1 MSDFFIDKIKQIRT
15 VNEAVTILKYQIEL
29 NERIKKAIDFAIK
42 AHEGQF
48 RKSGEPYVTHPILVA
63 AITAAITGDEDMTI
77 AALLH
82 DVVED
87 TPVTLQEIQEAF
99 GERVAL
105 LVEGLT
111 KIDEL
116 RTDELPASSSDEKL
130 IKSALTFRKML
141 LISIKDLSVLVIKLC
156 DRVHNMMTLDAL
168 PPNKQRR
175 IAEETLV
182 VYAPIAHRLGI
193 SKIKN
198 LLEDLSFKYI
208 YPDEYKFI
216 DEYIKTHKQGLN
228 LRLNNAIDKAKKL
241 LLQNGFHRD
250 DIKIVGRV
258 KHYYS
263 IYLKMQRKG
272 VSIEEVLDLIAVR
285 VLVKEPLDCYK
296 ALGILHLNF
305 NPIISRFKDY
315 IALPKDNGYQTIHT
329 TLFLDEDI
337 VEAQIRTIDMH
348 KVAEYGV
355 AAHWKYKN
363 ETTNINLDWI
373 SNLPFQ
379 NSESIE
385 SFYEDAKADLF
396 SEDIVVYS
404 PKGDHYTLPKGSV
417 ALDYAYA
424 VHSDIGNHATA
435 AIVNKEKT
443 SLLKILKNGDIVNII
458 TQEKPRLHCSW
469 LDSVKTSKAKVAI
482 KTICKQRLKE
492 INERVALNILATIFN
507 ATPSEIENITKKLN
521 FFDTLYKVVTN
532 LDSLKEAVNKIA
544 QYKYNKEQRFWKILK
559 RRFKKPYSIDLDF
572 FTFYTN
578 KTINSVE
585 FDYCCNP
592 KFGDEIVAF
601 LENNNAVIH
610 HKLCTKAEELINQDK
625 KMIFVKW
632 KGTKSVRYRMIVS
645 LPNKKGTLLE
655 LLELFNKLSLNVT
668 SIEFG
673 IKNSQEAE
681 FCKIEVETSSDNRN
695 KIKDIISK
703 KFKLIDFISLKD
715 AYKS

>member
-15 VNEAVTILKYQIEL
+15 VDEAVTILKYQIEL

-99 GERVAL
+99 GKRVAP

-263 IYLKMQRKG
+263 IYLKM
-272 VSIEEVLDLIAVR
+272 
-285 VLVKEPLDCYK
+285 
-296 ALGILHLNF
+296 
-305 NPIISRFKDY
+305 
-315 IALPKDNGYQTIHT
+315 
-329 TLFLDEDI
+329 
-337 VEAQIRTIDMH
+337 
-348 KVAEYGV
+348 
-355 AAHWKYKN
+355 
-363 ETTNINLDWI
+363 
-373 SNLPFQ
+373 
-379 NSESIE
+379 
-385 SFYEDAKADLF
+385 
-396 SEDIVVYS
+396 
-404 PKGDHYTLPKGSV
+404 
-417 ALDYAYA
+417 
-424 VHSDIGNHATA
+424 
-435 AIVNKEKT
+435 
-443 SLLKILKNGDIVNII
+443 
-458 TQEKPRLHCSW
+458 
-469 LDSVKTSKAKVAI
+469 
-482 KTICKQRLKE
+482 
-492 INERVALNILATIFN
+492 
-507 ATPSEIENITKKLN
+507 
-521 FFDTLYKVVTN
+521 
-532 LDSLKEAVNKIA
+532 
-544 QYKYNKEQRFWKILK
+544 
-559 RRFKKPYSIDLDF
+559 
-572 FTFYTN
+572 
-578 KTINSVE
+578 
-585 FDYCCNP
+585 
-592 KFGDEIVAF
+592 
-601 LENNNAVIH
+601 
-610 HKLCTKAEELINQDK
+610 
-625 KMIFVKW
+625 
-632 KGTKSVRYRMIVS
+632 
-645 LPNKKGTLLE
+645 
-655 LLELFNKLSLNVT
+655 
-668 SIEFG
+668 
-673 IKNSQEAE
+673 
-681 FCKIEVETSSDNRN
+681 
-695 KIKDIISK
+695 
-703 KFKLIDFISLKD
+703 
-715 AYKS
+715 

>member
-1 MSDFFIDKIKQIRT
+1 MSEFIDKIKQIKT
-15 VNEAVTILKYQIEL
+15 IDEAIKVLEYQIEI
-29 NERIKKAIDFAIK
+29 NERIQNTIEFVIK
-42 AHEGQF
+42 AHHNQF

-63 AITAAITGDEDMTI
+63 AITAAITEDEDMTI

-87 TPVTLQEIQEAF
+87 TNYKLEDIQKNF
-99 GERVAL
+99 GDRVAL

-116 RTDELPASSSDEKL
+116 REDELPSSKSDEKL
-130 IKSALTFRKML
+130 IKAALTFRKML

-168 PPNKQRR
+168 APNKQKR
-175 IAEETLV
+175 ISEETLV

-193 SKIKN
+193 AKIKN
-198 LLEDLSFKYI
+198 LLEDLSFKYL
-208 YPDEYKFI
+208 YPNEYNFI
-216 DEYIKTHKQGLN
+216 DNYIKSHKQSLN
-228 LRLNNAIDKAKKL
+228 LRLNTAIDKTKKL
-241 LLQNGFHRD
+241 LNKNGFSRD
-250 DIKIVGRV
+250 EISIEGRV

-272 VSIEEVLDLIAVR
+272 ISIEEVLDLIAMR
-285 VLVKEPLDCYK
+285 IITKEPLLCYK
-296 ALGILHLNF
+296 ALGVLHLNF

-329 TLFLDEDI
+329 TLFLEEDI
-337 VEAQIRTIDMH
+337 VEAQIRTYDMH

-373 SNLPFQ
+373 NNLPFQ
-379 NSESIE
+379 SESIE

-396 SEDIVVYS
+396 SEDIVVFS
-404 PKGDHYTLPKGSV
+404 PQGDHYTLPKGSV
-417 ALDYAYA
+417 VLDFAYA
-424 VHSDIGNHATA
+424 IHSDIGNHATSA
-435 AIVNKEKT
+435 LVNKEKT
-443 SLLKILKNGDIVNII
+443 SLLKILKNGDIVKII
-458 TQEKPRLHCSW
+458 TQDTPRLHCSW
-469 LDSVKTSKAKVAI
+469 LDSVKTSKAKIAI
-482 KTICKQRLKE
+482 KSICKQRIKE
-492 INERVALNILATIFN
+492 INEKVAINILATILN
-507 ATPSEIENITKKLN
+507 LSHKEIKKIIKEINVENI
-521 FFDTLYKVVTN
+521 YKAVNN
-532 LDSLKEAVNKIA
+532 LDSLKELINKVV
-544 QYKYNKEQRFWKILK
+544 QYKLKEHKFWEILK
-559 RRFKKPYSIDLDF
+559 RAYNKPQIINLDF

-601 LENNNAVIH
+601 REGNNIVIH
-610 HKLCTKAEELINQDK
+610 HKLCSKAYNLIK
-625 KMIFVKW
+625 EYKEMVFVKW
-632 KGTKSVRYRMIVS
+632 KGNRSIRYRMIVS

-655 LLELFNKLSLNVT
+655 LLKLFNKLSLNVT

-681 FCKIEVETSSDNRN
+681 YCKIEVETSSDNKN